1 MVGGQYTT
9 RPWFHPWRAS
19 SRFSSTHLMRSSIGR
34 LSTLANAPQLA
45 TWIIQSVRVS
55 DAPHR
60 VFRRRYSRGPRC
72 IRQDVN
78 SRRDPE
84 AELTEHAI
92 QINPSPRAIAGSL
105 RFVTLIRRFY
115 HLDVSGRGEY

>member
-1 MVGGQYTT
+1 MAREFQVFVHPLDAVLHWSLVYLGERAAVGHMDY
-9 RPWFHPWRAS
+9 
-19 SRFSSTHLMRSSIGR
+19 
-34 LSTLANAPQLA
+34 
-45 TWIIQSVRVS
+45 SVSPGFRR
-55 DAPHR
+55 APHR